1 MQPNLINKYNVAA
14 PRYTSYPTVPYWQSE
29 APTESQWAERFN
41 ITFTNNSEISLYI
54 HLPFCE
60 SLCTYCGCNKRITKN
75 HGVELPYVNALLQ
88 EWDMYLEHLPF
99 KPTLKEVHLG
109 GGTPTFF
116 SPEQIERLMKG
127 IFDKANIAEDH
138 AFSFEAHPWSTT
150 KEHLQTF
157 RDLGFNRISIGVQDF
172 EPEILKIINRHQTT
186 EQVENVVNWSREL
199 GYDSINFD
207 LIFGLPLQEPHHIE
221 ETMRQVKIMQPD
233 RIAFYSYAHVPWV
246 SPSQRGYSEEHLPLG
261 DKKQFLYELGKK
273 LLQEDGYFEIGL
285 DHFAKATDDLYIALE
300 SGTLH
305 RNFMGYTSFHT
316 DLMIGLGASSISDS
330 GTAFV
335 QNEKKIEAYQ
345 KRIAQG
351 EIPIIK
357 GHLHSEE
364 DVVIRKHITALMC
377 QHTTSWNDDEA
388 KYFGQIMPRLKDME
402 ADGLVKVLPNQITVT
417 EIGMPFIRNIC
428 MAFDQRLWAKKPT
441 TQLFSQV
448 V

>member
-1 MQPNLINKYNVAA
+1 
-14 PRYTSYPTVPYWQSE
+14 
-29 APTESQWAERFN
+29 
-41 ITFTNNSEISLYI
+41 
-54 HLPFCE
+54 
-60 SLCTYCGCNKRITKN
+60 
-75 HGVELPYVNALLQ
+75 
-88 EWDMYLEHLPF
+88 MYLEHLPF

-150 KEHLQTF
+150 REHLQTF

-221 ETMRQVKIMQPD
+221 ETMRQVKIMKPD

-261 DKKQFLYELGKK
+261 DKKQFLYELGKQ

-285 DHFAKATDDLYIALE
+285 DHFAKETDDLYIALK

-345 KRIAQG
+345 KRISLG

-377 QHTTSWNDDEA
+377 QHTTSWNNDEA
-388 KYFGQIMPRLKDME
+388 KYFDQIMLRLQDME
-402 ADGLVKVLPNQITVT
+402 ADGIVKILQNQITVT
-417 EIGMPFIRNIC
+417 DAGMPFIRNVC